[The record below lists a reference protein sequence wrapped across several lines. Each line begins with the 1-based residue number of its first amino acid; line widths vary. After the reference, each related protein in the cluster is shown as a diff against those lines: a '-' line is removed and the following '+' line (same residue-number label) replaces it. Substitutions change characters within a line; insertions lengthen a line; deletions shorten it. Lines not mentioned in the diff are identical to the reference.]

1 VPAGTYSPQ
10 VADGYYML
18 LAPLSVG
25 AHTIVVHV
33 ISSLGFEYVI
43 TYNITVQ

>member
-1 VPAGTYSPQ
+1 MPAGTYFPQ

-25 AHTIVVHV
+25 THTIAVHV
-33 ISSLGFEYVI
+33 VSTLGYEYTN
-43 TYNITVQ
+43 TYIITVA